1 MVPHL
6 KAWGENNRPLL
17 GICLGLQLLFERSD
31 EGSNDGLGLFQGAV
45 ERLHSHPNE
54 RIPHMGWAPL
64 KVERN
69 CPLLHNDDP
78 IPWVYFVHSYAAVP
92 LNSSALA
99 ATAAYG
105 NAAVTAMVWSGRIGA
120 CQFHPEKSSSAG
132 EAMLKRWLHWL
143 HQGAEPVH

>member
-1 MVPHL
+1 M
-6 KAWGENNRPLL
+6 
-17 GICLGLQLLFERSD
+17 
-31 EGSNDGLGLFQGAV
+31 GLGA
-45 ERLHSHPNE
+45 STW
-54 RIPHMGWAPL
+54 GWAPL

-92 LNSSALA
+92 LNSSVLA

-120 CQFHPEKSSSAG
+120 CQFHPEKSSAAG